1 MDLLA
6 YLNGEEVEKALK
18 KNGIEIPRL
27 RGGIFMSSEEKI
39 PDEIIKKEIAWFTRH
54 IYSRACTSEPRF
66 RPNAPIH
73 EYSSATDKIK
83 EKYLLTEEVT
93 EILNDG
99 TNYVSEKIIGFR
111 WNLIHGKNKKAIK
124 LAVKQGEKAILKF
137 FIAQNK
143 YAGRK
148 DVLRI
153 HARIGGDNWAYYGG
167 GDIERQPWF
176 LEKVDDYFDDTYC
189 DIYIKIK
196 EEN

>member
-6 YLNGEEVEKALK
+6 YLKGEEVEEVLK
-18 KNGIEIPRL
+18 KNGIEIPRF
-27 RGGIFMSSEEKI
+27 RGGSFMASEEKFS
-39 PDEIIKKEIAWFTRH
+39 DEALKEEITLLTGN
-54 IYSRACTSEPRF
+54 IYSKACTSKPRF

-73 EYSSATDKIK
+73 EYSDTTDRIK
-83 EKYLLTEEVT
+83 EKYLLTEKVT
-93 EILNDG
+93 EVFNDG
-99 TNYVSEKIIGFR
+99 EDYTYEKVTGFK

-124 LAVKQGEKAILKF
+124 LAVKQGKKAVLKF

-153 HARIGGDNWAYYGG
+153 HTRIGGNNWNYYGG

-176 LEKVDDYFDDTYC
+176 LEKVDDYFDNTYC
-189 DIYIKIK
+189 DIYVKIK